1 MQLEFKQY
9 DCTQFEKDK
18 SSWGLHDTII
28 KSDII
33 WLSESYLDSS
43 IASDNGDVNIKS
55 YDLHRADHPNNVKR
69 DRVCAYIRESLPVR
83 CLSNA
88 YLQECVI
95 LKISIDNEKG
105 YVVSLYWSPSQT
117 PDQFDYFINNS
128 EKVIIDIYSQKADFV
143 LMIGD
148 FNADSCNLSINDTTT
163 PEGAQLDS
171 FKSFYGMKQL
181 I

>member
-148 FNADSCNLSINDTTT
+148 FNADSSNLSINDTTT